1 MGELGLS
8 GDSVAVEVDGDVL
21 EGFEGADD
29 AFDADLGGVLDA
41 TCPVWCVKRLRVV
54 VLMVVG
60 CRGCRC
66 GSWRAG
72 SGYGGGPG
80 RGRPGCDVS
89 LVGVCAGSRTGRRGR
104 SQGGEGGQEHCQAS
118 GFVEAGLS
126 GAGGCRL

>member
-1 MGELGLS
+1 MVS
-8 GDSVAVEVDGDVL
+8 VEVDGDVL

-72 SGYGGGPG
+72 SGCGGGPG
-80 RGRPGCDVS
+80 RGRPGLKRFV
-89 LVGVCAGSRTGRRGR
+89 LVAFALVVGLRG
-104 SQGGEGGQEHCQAS
+104 GGGGAQ
-118 GFVEAGLS
+118 
-126 GAGGCRL
+126 